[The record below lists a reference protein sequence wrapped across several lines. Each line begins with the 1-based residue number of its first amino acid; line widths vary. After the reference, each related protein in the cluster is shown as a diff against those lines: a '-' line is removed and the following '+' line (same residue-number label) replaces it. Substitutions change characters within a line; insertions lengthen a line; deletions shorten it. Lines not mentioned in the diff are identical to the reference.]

1 MRSGFSRRSTNY
13 LHPPTSENL
22 LLEVR
27 RRLARAGLPD
37 LSDHDRNLLNNLT
50 TIANIEECISRIY
63 NRFLDEENATIRKES
78 LRKIGYN
85 SLERMV
91 ASSNNYD
98 CLIHSFLTSISQS
111 FRKLDEDDKNEF
123 ANFFRRRIFLTL
135 PVIRQYLNSPTHT
148 GTYIYAC
155 SRCNE
160 EFDSI
165 AEFEQ
170 HLVTNHTNRYPF
182 IRRNFEDAFRARVMG
197 KMFLSDTEIMLLA
210 AQFRISIFTVSEIT
224 GRELRTSI
232 YHRENLIGLLPP
244 DVGGS
249 LRRVE
254 NFQNTIGFYTRDNS
268 HFEPLRM
275 ISGRNYYLSRNSLLR
290 GRPLFSASLYS
301 DVERK
306 KRNSTRKISPV
317 VKRIECPICD
327 KTFVVSKSLFTH
339 IMNIHDINVPL
350 LREVFFSA

>member
-27 RRLARAGLPD
+27 RRLVRAGLPD
-37 LSDHDRNLLNNLT
+37 LSQHDRNLLNNLT
-50 TIANIEECISRIY
+50 TIDNIEECISRIY

-135 PVIRQYLNSPTHT
+135 PIITQYLNSPTHA
-148 GTYIYAC
+148 GAYIYIC

-160 EFDSI
+160 EFDSVG
-165 AEFEQ
+165 EFQQ
-170 HLVTNHTNRYPF
+170 HLVTNHTRAYPS
-182 IRRNFEDAFRARVMG
+182 IRRSFQDAFRERVMG
-197 KMFLSDTEIMLLA
+197 KMYLSDTEIMLLA
-210 AQFRISIFTVSEIT
+210 AQFRVSIFTVSEIT
-224 GRELRTSI
+224 GRDLRTSI
-232 YHRENLIGLLPP
+232 YHRENLIGVLPD
-244 DVGGS
+244 DVG
-249 LRRVE
+249 RVLTRVD

-275 ISGRNYYLSRNSLLR
+275 ISGRNYYLSRNALLR
-290 GRPLFSASLYS
+290 GRPLFSASLDS
-301 DVERK
+301 PVERK

-317 VKRIECPICD
+317 VKHIQCPICD
-327 KTFVVSKSLFTH
+327 KTFVVSKSLFNHITNTH
-339 IMNIHDINVPL
+339 NINVPL
-350 LREVFFSA
+350 LQEVFFSA